1 MFIAIKYTAVPVVF
15 CTGSHFSEIEVKFL
29 FATVGTPGVG
39 DVDPS
44 PTNVE
49 ERFVICVKN
58 LQLALQ
64 LPDFKQVCRHSV
76 SFKKNFQISHGDKH
90 S

>member
-15 CTGSHFSEIEVKFL
+15 CAGSHFSEIEVKFL

-64 LPDFKQVCRHSV
+64 LPDFNC
-76 SFKKNFQISHGDKH
+76 N
-90 S
+90 